1 MPRLRSTENLH
12 CAVIDE
18 NHPATLLITIPM
30 HRWRA
35 IFLVLLLIVSSLPI
49 RSTAA
54 TLMPGDVQSGMGEA
68 LPMRDMRFAEQL
80 TYSVSSRYLPGAVG
94 ECHSQHHDNGSP
106 GHRHAVSQC
115 CVSTPCCVGAVAPTP
130 SSILPGREIAILHP
144 GHPASDAA
152 TSFLTAGIERPP
164 RLFLA

>member
-35 IFLVLLLIVSSLPI
+35 IFLVLLLIVSLPI

-54 TLMPGDVQSGMGEA
+54 TLMPDDARSGMGET
-68 LPMRDMRFAEQL
+68 LTMRDMRFAEL
-80 TYSVSSRYLPGAVG
+80 THSVSSRYLPGAVS
-94 ECHSQHHDNGSP
+94 ECHSQRHDNGSP
-106 GHRHAVSQC
+106 GHRHAGSEC

-130 SSILPGREIAILHP
+130 SSILPGREIAILRP